1 MTTSNESITS
11 DTTRAQSSTSTA
23 KATAPA
29 TDDHAP
35 AKPPLLWMLVPLLL
49 IGLAIYFAR

>member
-1 MTTSNESITS
+1 MTTSSDSITAKTS
-11 DTTRAQSSTSTA
+11 GAQSSTSTA

-29 TDDHAP
+29 TDEHAP